1 MIVANT
7 RAPLRFSERNRSD
20 GALLPCV
27 VVVVVV
33 VVVFVT
39 VVVEDVTVA
48 EAFDATAV
56 APAELCAVTSARKR

>member
-1 MIVANT
+1 
-7 RAPLRFSERNRSD
+7 
-20 GALLPCV
+20 

-48 EAFDATAV
+48 DAFDATVV
-56 APAELCAVTSARKR
+56 APPELCAVTSARKR